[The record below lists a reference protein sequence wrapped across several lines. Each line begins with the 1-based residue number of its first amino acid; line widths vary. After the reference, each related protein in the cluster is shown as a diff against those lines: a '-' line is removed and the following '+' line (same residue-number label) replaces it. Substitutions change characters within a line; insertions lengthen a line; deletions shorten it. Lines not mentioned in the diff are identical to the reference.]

1 MTNKSPAFQFYPGD
15 FLSDEN
21 VISMNCEERGVY
33 ITLLCN
39 CWIQGSIPA
48 DHTKILRLLQGYP
61 GPLPEIVMDRFKPL
75 PEKPDRLVNNRLE
88 KERKKQSDFRE
99 KKSNSGKKGG
109 ASRWKDHKKKDEN
122 SNGTA
127 IVSPMAKNGSLFSS
141 SSSSSS
147 SPLKPS
153 EISEKSQTKN
163 QDLQPLW
170 DKCLIMVK
178 SQVSAESHRLFD
190 DTFPSYK
197 QGGILF
203 IGVPNQIIRK
213 AMIEQYREMIELFL
227 EQITGKRLMVDFRI
241 ERNQ

>member
-21 VISMNCEERGVY
+21 VISMNCEERGIY
-33 ITLLCN
+33 ITLLSI

-48 DHTKILRLLQGYP
+48 DQTKILRLLP
-61 GPLPEIVMDRFKPL
+61 NPIPPSLPKIVMDRFTPL

-99 KKSNSGKKGG
+99 KKSNSGKKG
-109 ASRWKDHKKKDEN
+109 AESRWKKEQNND
-122 SNGTA
+122 GTA
-127 IVSPMAKNGSLFSS
+127 IVSPMAKNGSLSSS

-170 DKCLIMVK
+170 DKCLEMVK